1 MDKDGFDKSPTHPLR
16 APKSTKI
23 EIPDNVIK
31 MPTNVEVQTRLAK
44 NKLVDKLRGKTIDGH
59 LEDLANVPVEKMT
72 AGAAARFDAHLET
85 LMQEHADDLP
95 TLGEHQSR
103 VAQLSKGIE
112 DGSRRHVP
120 DYLSV
125 ATEEQPEGVSWIGEA
140 HEIRARKETEK
151 QFGIKIPKG
160 DKDE

>member
-1 MDKDGFDKSPTHPLR
+1 MDDMGTPGPKHPAHRGLK
-16 APKSTKI
+16 A
-23 EIPDNVIK
+23 PDNVIK
-31 MPTNVEVQTRLAK
+31 MPTNVEVQARLAK

-85 LMQEHADDLP
+85 LMQEHE
-95 TLGEHQSR
+95 GRKE
-103 VAQLSKGIE
+103 QLSKGIE

-125 ATEEQPEGVSWIGEA
+125 ATEEQPDGVSWIGEA

-151 QFGIKIPKG
+151 QFGIKIPRG

>member
-1 MDKDGFDKSPTHPLR
+1 MDDMGTPGPKHPAHRGLK
-16 APKSTKI
+16 A
-23 EIPDNVIK
+23 PDNVIK
-31 MPTNVEVQTRLAK
+31 MPTNVEVQARLAK

-59 LEDLANVPVEKMT
+59 LEDLANVPIEKMT
-72 AGAAARFDAHLET
+72 PGAAARFDAHLES
-85 LMQEHADDLP
+85 LMKEHE
-95 TLGEHQSR
+95 GR
-103 VAQLSKGIE
+103 KAQLSKGMQE
-112 DGSRRHVP
+112 GSRHVP

-125 ATEEQPEGVSWIGEA
+125 ATEKQPEGVSWIGEA

>member
-1 MDKDGFDKSPTHPLR
+1 MDDMGTPGPKHPAHRGLE
-16 APKSTKI
+16 T
-23 EIPDNVIK
+23 PDNVIK
-31 MPTNVEVQTRLAK
+31 MPTNVEVQARLAK

-85 LMQEHADDLP
+85 LMQEHE
-95 TLGEHQSR
+95 GRKE
-103 VAQLSKGIE
+103 QLSKGIE

-125 ATEEQPEGVSWIGEA
+125 ATEKQPEGVSWIGEA

>member
-1 MDKDGFDKSPTHPLR
+1 MDDMGTPGPKHPAHKGLK
-16 APKSTKI
+16 A
-23 EIPDNVIK
+23 PDNVIK
-31 MPTNVEVQTRLAK
+31 MPTNVEVQARLAK

-72 AGAAARFDAHLET
+72 DEAAARFDAHLET
-85 LMQEHADDLP
+85 LMQEHE
-95 TLGEHQSR
+95 GRKE
-103 VAQLSKGIE
+103 QLSKGIE

-151 QFGIKIPKG
+151 QFGIKIPRG

>member
-1 MDKDGFDKSPTHPLR
+1 MDDMGTPGPKHPAHRGLK
-16 APKSTKI
+16 A
-23 EIPDNVIK
+23 PDNVIK
-31 MPTNVEVQTRLAK
+31 MPTNVEVQARLAK

-72 AGAAARFDAHLET
+72 DEAAARFDAHLET
-85 LMQEHADDLP
+85 LMQEHE
-95 TLGEHQSR
+95 GRKE
-103 VAQLSKGIE
+103 QLSKGIE

-125 ATEEQPEGVSWIGEA
+125 ATEEQPDGVSWIGEA

-151 QFGIKIPKG
+151 QFGIKIPRG

>member
-44 NKLVDKLRGKTIDGH
+44 NKLQAKLSGKTIDGH

-85 LMQEHADDLP
+85 LMQEHE
-95 TLGEHQSR
+95 GRKE
-103 VAQLSKGIE
+103 QLSKGIE

-120 DYLSV
+120 DYLSG

-140 HEIRARKETEK
+140 HEIRARKETE
-151 QFGIKIPKG
+151 QLLGIKIPKG

>member
-1 MDKDGFDKSPTHPLR
+1 MDDMGTPGPKHPAHRGLK
-16 APKSTKI
+16 A
-23 EIPDNVIK
+23 PDNVIK
-31 MPTNVEVQTRLAK
+31 MPTNVEVQARLAK

-85 LMQEHADDLP
+85 LMQEHE
-95 TLGEHQSR
+95 GRKE
-103 VAQLSKGIE
+103 QLSKGIE

-151 QFGIKIPKG
+151 QFGIKIPRG

>member
-1 MDKDGFDKSPTHPLR
+1 MDDMGTPGPKHPAHRGLK
-16 APKSTKI
+16 A
-23 EIPDNVIK
+23 PDNVIK
-31 MPTNVEVQTRLAK
+31 MPTNVEVQARLAK

-72 AGAAARFDAHLET
+72 DEAAARFDAHLET
-85 LMQEHADDLP
+85 LMQEHE
-95 TLGEHQSR
+95 GRKE
-103 VAQLSKGIE
+103 QLSKGIE

-151 QFGIKIPKG
+151 QFGIKIPRG